1 MRSKLFS
8 AASVAFILSL
18 GQGVAASERLED
30 GKRTYEKICAK
41 CHETG
46 VEGAPIVGKQ
56 SDWEGRS
63 HLWEAVLVEHAEN
76 GFINMPA
83 RGDAE
88 YATDYDVST
97 AAEYML
103 TLTHPE
109 MAPD

>member
-1 MRSKLFS
+1 M
-8 AASVAFILSL
+8 
-18 GQGVAASERLED
+18 
-30 GKRTYEKICAK
+30 
-41 CHETG
+41 
-46 VEGAPIVGKQ
+46 
-56 SDWEGRS
+56 
-63 HLWEAVLVEHAEN
+63 EHAEN
-76 GFINMPA
+76 GFIKMPA